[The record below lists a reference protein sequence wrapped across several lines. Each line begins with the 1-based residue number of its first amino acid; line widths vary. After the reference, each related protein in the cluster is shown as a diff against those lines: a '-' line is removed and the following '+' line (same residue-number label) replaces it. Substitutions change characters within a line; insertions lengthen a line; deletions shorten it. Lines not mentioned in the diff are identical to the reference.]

1 VIQYHFLVS
10 ASLAMIVVAVV
21 YLEGGH
27 ITPTASILLKV
38 GSAMALLAWISL
50 AFWSWLSLSSS
61 KTDTYGPAY
70 TEGTKV
76 SHCTPPPNHSWLT
89 DGFL

>member
-1 VIQYHFLVS
+1 
-10 ASLAMIVVAVV
+10 
-21 YLEGGH
+21 
-27 ITPTASILLKV
+27 V
-38 GSAMALLAWISL
+38 GSAMALLAWVSL

-76 SHCTPPPNHSWLT
+76 SHCTPPANHSWLT